1 MLLHSWYSVFI
12 RYSSVLKSHKRSTRS
27 LRFRMQSALAS
38 GHLGCR
44 CIVQAWHNALPPLLR
59 SGGLPPECS
68 PSEAAPPESPTSVS
82 LVAAAVLEASPAR
95 PAPPS
100 EPTTAPPIEPTS
112 DGTSDLT
119 ISEYL
124 VAKQPV
130 CEADEGAPGAAH
142 VCC

>member
-1 MLLHSWYSVFI
+1 MGTNGRLDHCASGC
-12 RYSSVLKSHKRSTRS
+12 RVLQIAERS
-27 LRFRMQSALAS
+27 LGVSMPS
-38 GHLGCR
+38 
-44 CIVQAWHNALPPLLR
+44 LR
-59 SGGLPPECS
+59 YSGGLPPECP

-124 VAKQPV
+124 VAKQPI
-130 CEADEGAPGAAH
+130 CEAASQRS
-142 VCC
+142 

>member
-1 MLLHSWYSVFI
+1 MPFL
-12 RYSSVLKSHKRSTRS
+12 RY
-27 LRFRMQSALAS
+27 
-38 GHLGCR
+38 
-44 CIVQAWHNALPPLLR
+44 

-68 PSEAAPPESPTSVS
+68 PSEAAPPESPTSAS

-130 CEADEGAPGAAH
+130 CEADEGAPGGADTGLTPNGECSAGPLGFRH
-142 VCC
+142 F